1 MGIFDV
7 EDPIIINHEDL
18 EEMGFERIT
27 KNTWQLS
34 TTLHGSNHTRWW
46 VLPVTITY
54 DTKRKMFRRDK
65 KRYFVKDRGDFEM
78 VFTSIVADTNYDS
91 PIKIKSRFERGYIA
105 QWESSTTK

>member
-1 MGIFDV
+1 MGVFDI

-18 EEMGFERIT
+18 EGMGFERLT
-27 KNTWQLS
+27 KNTWQLN

-78 VFTSIVADTNYDS
+78 VFTSIVADTNYNS
-91 PIKIKSRFERGYIA
+91 PIKIKSHFQRGNIV
-105 QWESSTTK
+105 

>member
-1 MGIFDV
+1 MGVFDIEDNVVLTPDQLIGMGV
-7 EDPIIINHEDL
+7 ERL
-18 EEMGFERIT
+18 T

-78 VFTSIVADTNYDS
+78 VFTSIVADTNYNK
-91 PIKIKSRFERGYIA
+91 PIKIKSHFQRGNIV
-105 QWESSTTK
+105 

>member
-1 MGIFDV
+1 MGVFDI
-7 EDPIIINHEDL
+7 EDDIVLTSDQLID
-18 EEMGFERIT
+18 MGFERLT
-27 KNTWQLS
+27 KNTWQLN

-78 VFTSIVADTNYDS
+78 VFTSIVADTNYNN
-91 PIKIKSRFERGYIA
+91 PIKIKSHFQRGNIV
-105 QWESSTTK
+105 

>member
-1 MGIFDV
+1 MGVFDI
-7 EDPIIINHEDL
+7 EDDIVLTSDQLID
-18 EEMGFERIT
+18 MGFERLT
-27 KNTWQLS
+27 KNTWQLN

-78 VFTSIVADTNYDS
+78 VFTSIVADTNYIRRPPKDN
-91 PIKIKSRFERGYIA
+91 
-105 QWESSTTK
+105 TKAYTVTWNKYGTI